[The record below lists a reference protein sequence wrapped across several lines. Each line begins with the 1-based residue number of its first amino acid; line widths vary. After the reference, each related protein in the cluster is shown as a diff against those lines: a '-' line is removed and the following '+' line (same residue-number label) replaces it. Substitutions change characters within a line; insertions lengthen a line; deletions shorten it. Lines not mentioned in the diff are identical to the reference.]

1 LPGIAA
7 FHLDDQDADIR
18 HDHDEVRFA
27 AFERGFVI
35 NQAVVIQVLQKI
47 ENALFAG
54 GGIAWKC
61 FGDEVGH
68 SLIPW

>member
-7 FHLDDQDADIR
+7 FHLDDHHPGIR
-18 HDHDEVRFA
+18 DDDDEIRLA
-27 AFERGFVI
+27 GIDQRLVI
-35 NQAVVIQVLQKI
+35 DEAVVIQVLQKI